1 MHLNISPCN
10 TGARLDAHIQTHT
23 QEVTSS
29 GTYCMIRI
37 HRSIEPWT
45 FKLFL
50 IFIFPI
56 TNIPQDIVAPSDMMD
71 GRVRAIKEILA
82 KNNLQR

>member
-50 IFIFPI
+50 FF
-56 TNIPQDIVAPSDMMD
+56 Q
-71 GRVRAIKEILA
+71 
-82 KNNLQR
+82 LQTSPKTLSLPPT